1 MFWGAVELVGAA
13 LGVLIAAV
21 VVLVAVAVV
30 GFALMLIVAVPVAI
44 VQVAIETYRETFGP
58 SAELRRT
65 REALDAEERALF
77 EEALQ
82 ELQSDA
88 LNPEEELVPQSR
100 KLSSQPR
107 AGERWIGPRG
117 LGGYY

>member
-13 LGVLIAAV
+13 LGVLIATL
-21 VVLVAVAVV
+21 VVLVAVAVAA
-30 GFALMLIVAVPVAI
+30 FAAMVAVAVPVAI
-44 VQVAIETYRETFGP
+44 VQTAIESYRETFGP

-77 EEALQ
+77 EEAMQ

-88 LNPEEELVPQSR
+88 LVPEEELEQGSG
-100 KLSSQPR
+100 KLPARPR
-107 AGERWIGPRG
+107 AEERWTGPRG
-117 LGGYY
+117 LGGYC